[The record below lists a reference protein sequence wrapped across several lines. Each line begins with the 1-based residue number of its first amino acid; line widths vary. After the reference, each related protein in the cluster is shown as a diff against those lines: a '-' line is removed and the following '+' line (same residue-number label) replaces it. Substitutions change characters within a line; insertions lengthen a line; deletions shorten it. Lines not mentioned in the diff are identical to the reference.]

1 MEAVFLQN
9 LSLDEEHEIQ
19 KFLSSLRFCSVLQH
33 PGWNRAIH
41 KAKTVR
47 YYLARDE
54 GRIVCFALIVENI
67 LEAKIAF
74 GPCGA
79 HAGVIADSVE
89 KIVGHYKVKGFA
101 SLEIQLGMPVSQ
113 HSEEIEYA
121 IGKKVPFSQK
131 VSKEN
136 WTTMDVLLNREPEE
150 LLSSF
155 SQNHRRSIAKAAKNG
170 LQAVVLQDEASV
182 REFGA
187 LYDAMYRHRKQIP
200 PFADSKSV
208 FLEIYNLFQT
218 QLNGFFMGVFAQDGK
233 MLGGACFSICNNTVA
248 YAFGCTATGKQ
259 LPVLHLAF
267 FEAMKKAASQ
277 QVERMDMGGI
287 NLMVDES
294 DQVFHINRFKMGFNG
309 LVVYYPKKMVFT
321 LSASRKLLLGIAK
334 RLYQLYHLRKKT

>member
-9 LSLDEEHEIQ
+9 LSMDEEHEIQ

-47 YYLARDE
+47 YYLARND
-54 GRIVCFALIVENI
+54 GRILCFALIVEGF

-74 GPCGA
+74 GPCGTQA
-79 HAGVIADSVE
+79 AVIADSVE
-89 KIVGHYKVKGFA
+89 KIVEHYNARGFA
-101 SLEIQLGMPVSQ
+101 TLEIQLGMPISQ

-121 IGKKVPFSQK
+121 IGKKLPFSQK
-131 VSKEN
+131 VSREN
-136 WTTMDVLLNREPEE
+136 WTTMDVLLNREADT

-155 SQNHRRSIAKAAKNG
+155 SQNHRRSIAKAVKNG

-182 REFGA
+182 REFA
-187 LYDAMYRHRKQIP
+187 RLYDAMYRHRKQIP
-200 PFADSKSV
+200 PFADSKAV
-208 FLEIYNLFQT
+208 FLEIYGLFQT
-218 QLNGFFMGVFAQDGK
+218 ELKGLFMGVFAQDSR
-233 MLGGACFSICNNTVA
+233 MLGGACFTICNNTIA

-267 FEAMKKAASQ
+267 FEAMKIAANH

-321 LSASRKLLLGIAK
+321 LSAYKKLLLGIAK
-334 RLYQLYHLRKKT
+334 RLYYLWKKI